1 MNYKTKSIFELED
14 ILMNNNVSIYPE
26 TRQKALLGAYGSTI
40 SWTAIQTVIKENKS
54 LISKENW
61 TEYINHLESCS
72 YLSPVIKLLSVWL
85 KRFIQIEYALENKT

>member
-14 ILMNNNVSIYPE
+14 MLMNNNVSIYPE

-40 SWTAIQTVIKENKS
+40 SWTAIQSVIKENKS

-61 TEYINHLESCS
+61 FEYINHLESCS

-85 KRFIQIEYALENKT
+85 KRCIKIEYENI

>member
-1 MNYKTKSIFELED
+1 MNYKEKSIFELED

-40 SWTAIQTVIKENKS
+40 SWTAIQTVIKENKT

-61 TEYINHLESCS
+61 IEYVDHLDSCS
-72 YLSPVIKLLSVWL
+72 YLSPVIKLLSIWL
-85 KRFIQIEYALENKT
+85 KRFINIEYENIQ

>member
-1 MNYKTKSIFELED
+1 MNYKEKSIFELED
-14 ILMNNNVSIYPE
+14 ILMDNYVSIYPE

-40 SWTAIQTVIKENKS
+40 SWTAIQSVIKENKT

-61 TEYINHLESCS
+61 IEYIDHLDLCS

-85 KRFIQIEYALENKT
+85 KRFIKIEYENIQ

>member
-1 MNYKTKSIFELED
+1 MNYKEKSIFELED
-14 ILMNNNVSIYPE
+14 ILMDNYVSIYPE

-40 SWTAIQTVIKENKS
+40 SWTAIQSVIKENKT

-61 TEYINHLESCS
+61 IEYINHLDSCS

-85 KRFIQIEYALENKT
+85 KRFIKIEYENIQ